1 VDVLGYL
8 GGETFRDDRWKALAA
23 SLALAGVIAVA
34 AESSARA
41 VAERVGRLTLRPAPR
56 WSIMHGGWRETP
68 PARYDK
74 RP

>member
-34 AESSARA
+34 AELVRRARSQRA
-41 VAERVGRLTLRPAPR
+41 SGA
-56 WSIMHGGWRETP
+56 
-68 PARYDK
+68 
-74 RP
+74 